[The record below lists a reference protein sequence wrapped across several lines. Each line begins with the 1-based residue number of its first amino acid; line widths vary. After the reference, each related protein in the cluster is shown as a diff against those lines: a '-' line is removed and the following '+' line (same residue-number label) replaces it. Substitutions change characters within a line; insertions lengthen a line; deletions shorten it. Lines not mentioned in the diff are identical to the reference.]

1 LFKKLLVSISITL
14 CIMLS
19 FGQVALAND
28 TEMSKGAKLEG
39 IYSFDEDSNI
49 SLVEETVTYNIRS
62 YESKGS
68 KADVIVQYQLKN
80 LTNEI
85 KNVRMFYIISLLSE
99 IDKPEFHDSSK
110 LNISDVLKVSF
121 NGKDITEN
129 CIYREEAEMPD
140 NWIPDYHHKMPYP
153 IPEDK
158 NFRYDVQNTYYK
170 RAEGIEIPFTLR
182 EFEEG
187 NLEIQYSS
195 TSGYDQEGY
204 YKALTGYIFYLTPA
218 KFLTGDSK
226 LNLCVNFPQVGIYQF
241 YSNIPMT
248 KVSKNSYMISIDKLP
263 SYEWS
268 FSFFKKSAISFGTNN
283 NILHTI
289 YTFLT
294 ALAFFIIMIII
305 SVKLKKR
312 WMKEAIRPLA
322 YIISFLFFNLN
333 TNVTYS
339 GSIGYAIFLLI
350 TAIFIPFIY
359 LIRSIF
365 RIRKFINRKV

>member
-1 LFKKLLVSISITL
+1 MFKKLLVSISITL

-140 NWIPDYHHKMPYP
+140 NWIPDYHHKMP
-153 IPEDK
+153 
-158 NFRYDVQNTYYK
+158 
-170 RAEGIEIPFTLR
+170 
-182 EFEEG
+182 
-187 NLEIQYSS
+187 
-195 TSGYDQEGY
+195 
-204 YKALTGYIFYLTPA
+204 
-218 KFLTGDSK
+218 
-226 LNLCVNFPQVGIYQF
+226 
-241 YSNIPMT
+241 
-248 KVSKNSYMISIDKLP
+248 
-263 SYEWS
+263 
-268 FSFFKKSAISFGTNN
+268 
-283 NILHTI
+283 
-289 YTFLT
+289 
-294 ALAFFIIMIII
+294 
-305 SVKLKKR
+305 
-312 WMKEAIRPLA
+312 
-322 YIISFLFFNLN
+322 
-333 TNVTYS
+333 
-339 GSIGYAIFLLI
+339 
-350 TAIFIPFIY
+350 
-359 LIRSIF
+359 
-365 RIRKFINRKV
+365 